1 MNDFLVDVSGNN
13 YGRNAYV
20 NKNYLLTT
28 DNKYAYINSKGVI
41 KPYDSMADYGTT
53 YGKNQCG
60 GSKINITSSLANLP
74 LPIGKQMVPGQSC
87 GNENTYVRYDFP
99 ARMNDVASSW
109 LTDVSGRAVGTLP
122 YPSLLSD
129 MAKVGKAGYIDVD
142 STYHSITPTFSNTYG
157 SAIATYITGETSKME
172 NCSPSSVTMKYGDKI
187 ILLSDNHYLQ
197 KNSSNSLIKST
208 FPTEIFIL
216 PANNLQQLG
225 SDVHYGDDVLLS
237 LTESLNCGNNCAIG
251 GVTYLNEFKFGSNS
265 AKHVLT
271 ITSAD
276 NADSTAIDTISTG
289 TPVKFTE
296 NVFLEATV
304 YMNRLRE
311 NQMIT
316 NNGNG
321 LKSNT
326 EDGMTAYLTYSNGKI
341 RVQVNNGTIKTLNT
355 DNTYVSGG
363 YLQFL
368 NGRLYIKRSN
378 GTTVRIY
385 PSVAPTLSGNAP
397 YELFLSNNGL
407 VVVLD
412 ANRQIQWQSDPAL
425 QTDMVYDG
433 YMVYA
438 SLTNNTLKF
447 NNTAAPQTMFRFS
460 KKIYGLTNTCDVE
473 SLKKKCVD
481 VSGCTGFLHSPTENT
496 WMKMMNNAAASDYA
510 VSEEN
515 TNAYLRNMTSDMK
528 DSSCPSASYLQPLPA
543 TLLNGY
549 PVGKEMSNTGNSQC
563 NIFKS
568 ALNLTEYEKSVN
580 EARKNINNF
589 ERNDLSIKVNN
600 LEKYYANINKNKNE
614 YTSIYNLFN
623 EMQQDN
629 VQTGDQQLKD
639 SAVIESQEKTVTF
652 IWGIV
657 SISMLMIILFR
668 PRLNTV

>member
-20 NKNYLLTT
+20 NRNYLLTS
-28 DNKYAYINSKGVI
+28 DNKYAYINSKGVV
-41 KPYDSMADYGTT
+41 KPYDSMADYNST

-74 LPIGKQMVPGQSC
+74 LPIGKQMATGQSC
-87 GNENTYVRYDFP
+87 GNENSYVRYDFP
-99 ARMNDVASSW
+99 ARLNEVSSSW

-142 STYHSITPTFSNTYG
+142 TTYHSITPTFSNTYG

-187 ILLSDNHYLQ
+187 ILLADNYLQ
-197 KNSSNSLIKST
+197 KNSSNSLIKSNS
-208 FPTEIFIL
+208 PTEMFIL
-216 PANNLQQLG
+216 PASQLQVLG
-225 SDVHYGDDVLLS
+225 TDVQYGDDVYLS
-237 LTESLNCGNNCAIG
+237 LTDSLNCGNNCAVG
-251 GVTYLNEFKFGSNS
+251 GVTYLNEFKFGGAPSKHAMTISS
-265 AKHVLT
+265 AGNV
-271 ITSAD
+271 
-276 NADSTAIDTISTG
+276 DSTVTDSVIG
-289 TPVKFTE
+289 TPVRYTE
-296 NVFLEATV
+296 NVYLSATV
-304 YMNRLRE
+304 YMNRLLE
-311 NQMIT
+311 NQMIA

-326 EDGMTAYLTYSNGKI
+326 EDGMTAYLTFSNGKI
-341 RVQVNNGTIKTLNT
+341 KVQVNNGAVKTLNS
-355 DNTYVSGG
+355 NSTYVSSG

-368 NGRLYIKRSN
+368 NGRLYVKKNN
-378 GTTVRIY
+378 GTTVQIY
-385 PSVAPTLSGNAP
+385 PTVAPTFSGNTP
-397 YELFLSNNGL
+397 YELFLCNNGL

-412 ANRQIQWQSDPAL
+412 ANRQIQWQSDPTL
-425 QTDMVYDG
+425 ETDMVYDG

-438 SLTNNTLKF
+438 NMTNNTFKF
-447 NNTAAPQTMFRFS
+447 NNTAAVPQNIFSFS
-460 KKIYGLTNTCDVE
+460 KKAYGLTNSCDVE

-481 VSGCTGFLHSPTENT
+481 VSGCAGFLHSPYDNT
-496 WMKMMNNAAASDYA
+496 WMKMMNNATASDYA
-510 VSEEN
+510 VSAEN

-528 DSSCPSASYLQPLPA
+528 DTSCPSATYLKPLPA

-549 PVGKEMSNTGNSQC
+549 PVGKEMTNTGTSQC
-563 NIFKS
+563 NIFNS

-580 EARKNINNF
+580 EARQNINNF

-623 EMQQDN
+623 DAQKDN
-629 VQTGDQQLKD
+629 GKTGDQQLKD
-639 SAVIESQEKTVTF
+639 SAVMESQEKTVTF
-652 IWGIV
+652 IWGVV
-657 SISMLMIILFR
+657 SISMLLIILFR